1 MMQEERNYL
10 ELKIPISQNAE
21 WLTNLCDAMAKE
33 GIYVKWQ
40 NGWYHITVMFIY
52 DNKHVKELQSAFDKI
67 LDNHE
72 VPVMCL
78 GELGVFTTRG
88 GQQHVVYLTSSKPSM
103 EVMSLI
109 ECLRGEAKSIG
120 ANIDPDFRLHI
131 SLGRIDAHAYIIEQV
146 QNIIEKIKVPDF
158 AIDINEA
165 EYRYFRG
172 DSIQRWQIKK

>member
-10 ELKIPISQNAE
+10 ELKIPICQNAE
-21 WLTNLCDAMAKE
+21 WLSNLCDAMAKE

-40 NGWYHITVMFIY
+40 NDWYHITVMFAY
-52 DNKHVKELQSAFDKI
+52 DNKHIKELQSAFDKM

-72 VPVMCL
+72 VPVMVL
-78 GELGVFTTRG
+78 DELGVFTTRG
-88 GQQHVVYLTSSKPSM
+88 GHQHVVYLTSSKASM
-103 EVMSLI
+103 EVTSLI

-131 SLGRIDAHAYIIEQV
+131 SLGRIDAHAYSIEQV
-146 QNIIEKIKVPDF
+146 QTIIEKIKVPDF
-158 AIDINEA
+158 AIDISEA

-172 DSIQRWQIKK
+172 HTIQRWQMK

>member
-1 MMQEERNYL
+1 
-10 ELKIPISQNAE
+10 
-21 WLTNLCDAMAKE
+21 
-33 GIYVKWQ
+33 
-40 NGWYHITVMFIY
+40 
-52 DNKHVKELQSAFDKI
+52 
-67 LDNHE
+67 
-72 VPVMCL
+72 
-78 GELGVFTTRG
+78 
-88 GQQHVVYLTSSKPSM
+88 
-103 EVMSLI
+103 MSLI
-109 ECLRGEAKSIG
+109 EFLRGEAKSIG